1 MFWKAEKQN
10 WQVPQNLDT
19 LFENLKTVH
28 PPGLFLFIAKQASPV
43 GFALWGHG
51 RGRLFVYTAVI
62 LGEPRCLVGVRRSDR
77 IKIECQKLKIKNTGR
92 DI

>member
-1 MFWKAEKQN
+1 MPIAGLCP
-10 WQVPQNLDT
+10 VPCFALVRGC
-19 LFENLKTVH
+19 F
-28 PPGLFLFIAKQASPV
+28 FIVNQASPV